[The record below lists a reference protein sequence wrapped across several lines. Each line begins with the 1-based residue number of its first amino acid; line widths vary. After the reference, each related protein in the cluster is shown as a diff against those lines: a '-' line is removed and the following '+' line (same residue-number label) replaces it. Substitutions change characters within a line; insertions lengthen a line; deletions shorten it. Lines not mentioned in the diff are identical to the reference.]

1 MLDKTRTAIA
11 RRRRLDPYRKVR
23 FRGVTL
29 DRRTRAAFL
38 WMEKRY
44 RAVAP
49 RKRGPLRIG
58 QGSYSDGKLSG
69 STHSRGGA
77 LDIMFAGLNAKQ
89 QKAVVRC
96 GRKAGFAMWA
106 RTDPKVWGYGNAH
119 AHGVLRGHRTASY
132 PAKQQVEA
140 YDSGRDG
147 LVSNLV
153 DRSWRP
159 KVKRR
164 FSFVKNRPV
173 LGK

>member
-1 MLDKTRTAIA
+1 MLDRARAAVA
-11 RRRRLDPYRKVR
+11 RRRRLDPYKKVS

-38 WMEKRY
+38 WLEGRY
-44 RAVAP
+44 RGVAP
-49 RKRGPLRIG
+49 RKRGQLRIG

-77 LDIMFAGLNAKQ
+77 LDIMFSGLSVKQ
-89 QKAVVRC
+89 QMAVVRW
-96 GRKAGFAMWA
+96 GRRAGFAMWG
-106 RTDPKVWGYGNAH
+106 RVDPKVWGVGNAH
-119 AHGVLRGHRTASY
+119 AHGILRGHRTLSY
-132 PAKQQVEA
+132 AAGQQVEA
-140 YDSGRDG
+140 YDAGRDG
-147 LVSNLV
+147 LVSNAL
-153 DRSWRP
+153 DRAWRP